1 MTRHTQKTPAIQHR
15 ALSSLAAVFLGS
27 TLSGCASTMDPLA
40 IEQAEYERKDAEIV
54 LAEKFHARVN
64 RCRLSGG
71 YMVLPMGGGGRI
83 DRSTMEKA
91 YCDKNWRGL
100 KGVIYD

>member
-1 MTRHTQKTPAIQHR
+1 MTRHTKKTPAIQHR

-40 IEQAEYERKDAEIV
+40 IEQAEIV

-100 KGVIYD
+100 KGVLYD